1 MTDKVILWDWDG
13 TLVDS
18 FPTIHKAHNK
28 TRQAFGLTPWSFA
41 QTKENVARSARDVF
55 PEMFGE
61 NAAQAEQIFYE
72 SYAELAP
79 HNVVIKPGR
88 EAFLHKTQ
96 AAGFKHL
103 LISNKRGDILRRECD
118 GLGWTSF
125 FAAIVGAGDAAADKP
140 SAVPITMAYRQ
151 AGLEQQKNHC
161 YVGDAPI
168 DAHTACAASMKSI
181 LLLDETHNRD
191 FLTPHCANVMAFEAF
206 CRLWLTEYGIYSV
219 TETGL

>member
-18 FPTIHKAHNK
+18 FPTIHEAHNL
-28 TRQAFGLTPWSFA
+28 TRQAFGLTPWTLRE
-41 QTKENVARSARDVF
+41 TKENVARSARDVF

-61 NAAQAEQIFYE
+61 HAAQAEKIFYE

-79 HNVVIKPGR
+79 QNVAMKSGR
-88 EAFLHKTQ
+88 EDFLQATQ

-118 GLGWTSF
+118 GLGWTPF
-125 FAAIVGAGDAAADKP
+125 FAAIVGAGDAPEDKP
-140 SAVPITMAYRQ
+140 SAAPVTMAYAQ
-151 AGLEQQKNHC
+151 AGLRQKQSHC

-168 DAHTACAASMKSI
+168 DAHMASAASITSI
-181 LLLDETHNRD
+181 LLLDESHNRE
-191 FLTPHCANVMAFEAF
+191 FLMPHCDNVMTFNTF
-206 CRLWLTEYGIYSV
+206 CRLFLT
-219 TETGL
+219 